1 MRKRGAGGRSAGFK
15 RRNPMARAL
24 RDPLFRARREANRR
38 RYSRKGRHA
47 RPRDGDEPS
56 KDDENS

>member
-1 MRKRGAGGRSAGFK
+1 MRKRTRGGRRAGPT

-38 RYSRKGRHA
+38 RYSRKAKRG
-47 RPRDGDEPS
+47 RPRDGDDPS
-56 KDDENS
+56 DDDRRS